1 MKTVE
6 EKIRGIRELK
16 NFTQE
21 YMAEKLGMTQAGYS
35 KIESGGTKLTYS
47 KIEEISKVLGVQIE
61 ELLAFDSQKYFNSF
75 NNVKGNNNG
84 SVTIKVEDGDVKT
97 LYEDK
102 IKLLEKLLNITEKE
116 LKSYKDR
123 YGNL

>member
-1 MKTVE
+1 MTTIE
-6 EKIRGIRELK
+6 EKIKNIREIK

-21 YMAEKLGMTQAGYS
+21 YMAEKLGITQAGYS
-35 KIESGGTKLTYS
+35 KIESGATKISYS
-47 KIEEISKVLGVQIE
+47 KIIDISKILGVEVE

-84 SVTIKVEDGDVKT
+84 SVTIQIEDGDVKK

-102 IKLLEKLLNITEKE
+102 IELLNKLLKMTEQKLNHYVERFGDI
-116 LKSYKDR
+116 
-123 YGNL
+123 